1 MSSLQSCSQPLS
13 SIERLNRQLVG
24 IIKTLL
30 SAGSLLLERGSWR
43 LLLLVKLYIRFTSEL
58 VKVHLVITLLLLVRS
73 ELLGPLFIIMVLRIS
88 LPSIFDVVLY
98 DFKSF
103 LPVVIWTEFLLG
115 WLNTVREELSW

>member
-1 MSSLQSCSQPLS
+1 MSSLQSCSQSLS

-30 SAGSLLLERGSWR
+30 SAGSLLLERRSRR

-73 ELLGPLFIIMVLRIS
+73 KLLGPLFIIMVLRIS
-88 LPSIFDVVLY
+88 LPTIFDVVLY

>member
-1 MSSLQSCSQPLS
+1 
-13 SIERLNRQLVG
+13 
-24 IIKTLL
+24 
-30 SAGSLLLERGSWR
+30 
-43 LLLLVKLYIRFTSEL
+43 VKLYIRFTAEL

-88 LPSIFDVVLY
+88 LPTIFDVVLY

-103 LPVVIWTEFLLG
+103 LPAVIWTEFLLG